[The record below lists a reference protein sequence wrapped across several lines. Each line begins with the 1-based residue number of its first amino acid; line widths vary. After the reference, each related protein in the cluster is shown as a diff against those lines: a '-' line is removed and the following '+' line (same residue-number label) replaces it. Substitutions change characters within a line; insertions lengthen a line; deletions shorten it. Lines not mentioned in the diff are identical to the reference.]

1 MDQATPASLP
11 SRRRWLREAGGGFGS
26 LALSAMLFKDGV
38 AKANPLAGYAPPN
51 GRPHF
56 RPRAKSVIWI
66 FLCGGVSHLESFDP
80 KPELNKYAG
89 KSIGDTPYKEVLDPK
104 RVNANIVGANP
115 AHGDRKTIMPLQTG
129 YRAYGQSG
137 LLVGDWFSSIGQ
149 CADDIAVVRSL
160 WTIHNDHG
168 AQLASALEE
177 LGPCFIKLGQLMS
190 TRPDLPPPSYVLHS
204 SPGRLHVLWR
214 VRDIAPS
221 RVEQLQ
227 KQLARELL
235 TDRAATSCTQTTRL
249 PGFFNHKRQPSVRV
263 GIEYLH
269 WRDVFVARDLPAVGA
284 GTTPSS
290 MTKARRPLPAT
301 RSVERARAFLQC
313 VDPAVAGQQG
323 DLRTFRVCCRIVR
336 GFDLSDDEAVRAL
349 SEWNARCEPPW
360 SERELRQKVMNARR
374 YGREPEGGLL

>member
-1 MDQATPASLP
+1 MVSIDQCAPVRFLQAAFDHDDSIGVLLKTYRTGQVIQRIVPVASAI
-11 SRRRWLREAGGGFGS
+11 SDRFQAWLRHMNAHGWNVYVG
-26 LALSAMLFKDGV
+26 
-38 AKANPLAGYAPPN
+38 
-51 GRPHF
+51 
-56 RPRAKSVIWI
+56 
-66 FLCGGVSHLESFDP
+66 
-80 KPELNKYAG
+80 
-89 KSIGDTPYKEVLDPK
+89 
-104 RVNANIVGANP
+104 VNAYRPGRSRAREAV
-115 AHGDRKTIMPLQTG
+115 AHVRHLFLEEDLDGP
-129 YRAYGQSG
+129 G
-137 LLVGDWFSSIGQ
+137 LL
-149 CADDIAVVRSL
+149 A
-160 WTIHNDHG
+160 
-168 AQLASALEE
+168 AL
-177 LGPCFIKLGQLMS
+177 S

-221 RVEQLQ
+221 KVEQLQ
-227 KQLARELL
+227 KELARELL

-284 GTTPSS
+284 GTTQSS

-301 RSVERARAFLQC
+301 RSVERARALLQC

-374 YGREPEGGLL
+374 YGREPQGGLL

>member
-1 MDQATPASLP
+1 MVSIDQCAPVRFLQAAFHPDDSIGVLLKTYRTGQVIQRIVPVASAI
-11 SRRRWLREAGGGFGS
+11 SDRFQAWLRHMNAHGWNVYVG
-26 LALSAMLFKDGV
+26 
-38 AKANPLAGYAPPN
+38 
-51 GRPHF
+51 
-56 RPRAKSVIWI
+56 
-66 FLCGGVSHLESFDP
+66 
-80 KPELNKYAG
+80 
-89 KSIGDTPYKEVLDPK
+89 
-104 RVNANIVGANP
+104 VNAYRPGRSRAREAV
-115 AHGDRKTIMPLQTG
+115 AHVRHLFLEEDLDGP
-129 YRAYGQSG
+129 G
-137 LLVGDWFSSIGQ
+137 LL
-149 CADDIAVVRSL
+149 ATL
-160 WTIHNDHG
+160 
-168 AQLASALEE
+168 
-177 LGPCFIKLGQLMS
+177 S

-227 KQLARELL
+227 KELARDLL

-269 WRDVFVARDLPAVGA
+269 WGDVFVARDLPAVGA
-284 GTTPSS
+284 GATPSS
-290 MTKARRPLPAT
+290 MKARRPLTAT
-301 RSVERARAFLQC
+301 RSVDRARAFLQC

-374 YGREPEGGLL
+374 YGREPQGGLL

>member
-1 MDQATPASLP
+1 MVSIDQCAPVRFLQAAFDHDDSIGVLLKTYRTGQVIQRIVPVASAI
-11 SRRRWLREAGGGFGS
+11 SDRFQAWLRHMNAHGWNVYVG
-26 LALSAMLFKDGV
+26 
-38 AKANPLAGYAPPN
+38 
-51 GRPHF
+51 
-56 RPRAKSVIWI
+56 
-66 FLCGGVSHLESFDP
+66 
-80 KPELNKYAG
+80 
-89 KSIGDTPYKEVLDPK
+89 
-104 RVNANIVGANP
+104 VNAYRPGRSRAREAV
-115 AHGDRKTIMPLQTG
+115 AHVRHLFLDEDLDGP
-129 YRAYGQSG
+129 G
-137 LLVGDWFSSIGQ
+137 LL
-149 CADDIAVVRSL
+149 A
-160 WTIHNDHG
+160 
-168 AQLASALEE
+168 AL
-177 LGPCFIKLGQLMS
+177 S

-221 RVEQLQ
+221 KVEQLQ
-227 KQLARELL
+227 KELARELL

-301 RSVERARAFLQC
+301 RSVERAKALLQC

-374 YGREPEGGLL
+374 YGREPQGGLL

>member
-1 MDQATPASLP
+1 MVSIDQCAPVRFLQAAFDHDDSIGVLLKTYRTGQVIQRIVPVASAI
-11 SRRRWLREAGGGFGS
+11 SDRFQAWLRHMNAHGWNVYVG
-26 LALSAMLFKDGV
+26 
-38 AKANPLAGYAPPN
+38 
-51 GRPHF
+51 
-56 RPRAKSVIWI
+56 
-66 FLCGGVSHLESFDP
+66 
-80 KPELNKYAG
+80 
-89 KSIGDTPYKEVLDPK
+89 
-104 RVNANIVGANP
+104 VNAYRPGRSRAREAV
-115 AHGDRKTIMPLQTG
+115 AHVRHLFLEEDLDGP
-129 YRAYGQSG
+129 G
-137 LLVGDWFSSIGQ
+137 LL
-149 CADDIAVVRSL
+149 A
-160 WTIHNDHG
+160 
-168 AQLASALEE
+168 AL
-177 LGPCFIKLGQLMS
+177 S

-221 RVEQLQ
+221 KVEQLQ
-227 KQLARELL
+227 KELARELL

-284 GTTPSS
+284 GTNPSS
-290 MTKARRPLPAT
+290 ITKARRPLPAT

-374 YGREPEGGLL
+374 YGHEPQGGLL

>member
-1 MDQATPASLP
+1 VVSIDQCAPVRFLQAAFDHDDSIGVLLKTYRTGQVIQRIVPVASAI
-11 SRRRWLREAGGGFGS
+11 SDRFQAWLRHMNAHGWNVYVG
-26 LALSAMLFKDGV
+26 
-38 AKANPLAGYAPPN
+38 
-51 GRPHF
+51 
-56 RPRAKSVIWI
+56 
-66 FLCGGVSHLESFDP
+66 
-80 KPELNKYAG
+80 
-89 KSIGDTPYKEVLDPK
+89 
-104 RVNANIVGANP
+104 VNAYRPGRSRAREAV
-115 AHGDRKTIMPLQTG
+115 AHVRHLFLEEDLDGP
-129 YRAYGQSG
+129 G
-137 LLVGDWFSSIGQ
+137 LL
-149 CADDIAVVRSL
+149 ATL
-160 WTIHNDHG
+160 
-168 AQLASALEE
+168 
-177 LGPCFIKLGQLMS
+177 S

-214 VRDIAPS
+214 VRDIAPC

-227 KQLARELL
+227 KELARELL

-249 PGFFNHKRQPSVRV
+249 PGLFNHKRQPSVRV

-290 MTKARRPLPAT
+290 MTKARRPLPST
-301 RSVERARAFLQC
+301 PSVERARAFLQC
-313 VDPAVAGQQG
+313 VDPAVAGRQG

-374 YGREPEGGLL
+374 YGREPQGGLL

>member
-1 MDQATPASLP
+1 MVSIDQCAPVCFIQAAFDPDDSIGVLLKTYRTGQVIQRIVPVASAI
-11 SRRRWLREAGGGFGS
+11 SDRFQAWLRHMNAHGWNVYVG
-26 LALSAMLFKDGV
+26 
-38 AKANPLAGYAPPN
+38 
-51 GRPHF
+51 
-56 RPRAKSVIWI
+56 
-66 FLCGGVSHLESFDP
+66 
-80 KPELNKYAG
+80 
-89 KSIGDTPYKEVLDPK
+89 
-104 RVNANIVGANP
+104 VNAYRPGRSRAREAV
-115 AHGDRKTIMPLQTG
+115 AHVRHLFLEEDLDGP
-129 YRAYGQSG
+129 G
-137 LLVGDWFSSIGQ
+137 LL
-149 CADDIAVVRSL
+149 ATL
-160 WTIHNDHG
+160 
-168 AQLASALEE
+168 
-177 LGPCFIKLGQLMS
+177 S

-214 VRDIAPS
+214 VRDIVPS

-227 KQLARELL
+227 RELARELL

-249 PGFFNHKRQPSVRV
+249 PGLLNHKRQPSVRV

-269 WRDVFVARDLPAVGA
+269 WRDVFGARDLPAVGA

-301 RSVERARAFLQC
+301 RSVERARALLQC

-374 YGREPEGGLL
+374 YGREPQGGLL

>member
-1 MDQATPASLP
+1 VLLKTYRTGQVIQRIVPVAAAISDRFQA
-11 SRRRWLREAGGGFGS
+11 WLRHMNAHGWNVYVG
-26 LALSAMLFKDGV
+26 
-38 AKANPLAGYAPPN
+38 
-51 GRPHF
+51 
-56 RPRAKSVIWI
+56 
-66 FLCGGVSHLESFDP
+66 
-80 KPELNKYAG
+80 
-89 KSIGDTPYKEVLDPK
+89 
-104 RVNANIVGANP
+104 VNAYRPGRSRAREAV
-115 AHGDRKTIMPLQTG
+115 AHVRHLFLEEDLDGP
-129 YRAYGQSG
+129 G
-137 LLVGDWFSSIGQ
+137 LL
-149 CADDIAVVRSL
+149 ATL
-160 WTIHNDHG
+160 
-168 AQLASALEE
+168 
-177 LGPCFIKLGQLMS
+177 S

-214 VRDIAPS
+214 VRDIAPP

-227 KQLARELL
+227 KELARELL

-249 PGFFNHKRQPSVRV
+249 PGLFNHKRQPSVRV

-284 GTTPSS
+284 ETTPSS
-290 MTKARRPLPAT
+290 MTKARRPLPAA

-374 YGREPEGGLL
+374 YGREPQGGLL

>member
-1 MDQATPASLP
+1 MVSIDQCAPVRFLQAAFDHDDSIGVLLKTYRTGQVIQRIVPVASAI
-11 SRRRWLREAGGGFGS
+11 SDRFQAWLRHMNAHGWNVYVG
-26 LALSAMLFKDGV
+26 
-38 AKANPLAGYAPPN
+38 
-51 GRPHF
+51 
-56 RPRAKSVIWI
+56 
-66 FLCGGVSHLESFDP
+66 
-80 KPELNKYAG
+80 
-89 KSIGDTPYKEVLDPK
+89 
-104 RVNANIVGANP
+104 VNAYRPGRSRAREAV
-115 AHGDRKTIMPLQTG
+115 AHVRHLFLEEDLDGP
-129 YRAYGQSG
+129 G
-137 LLVGDWFSSIGQ
+137 LL
-149 CADDIAVVRSL
+149 ATL
-160 WTIHNDHG
+160 
-168 AQLASALEE
+168 
-177 LGPCFIKLGQLMS
+177 S

-221 RVEQLQ
+221 KVEQLQ
-227 KQLARELL
+227 KELARELL

-301 RSVERARAFLQC
+301 RSVERARALLQC

-374 YGREPEGGLL
+374 YGREPQGGLL

>member
-1 MDQATPASLP
+1 VVSIDQCAPVRFLQAAFDHDDSIGVLLKTYRTGQVIQRIVPVASAI
-11 SRRRWLREAGGGFGS
+11 SDRFQAWLRHMNAHGWNVYVG
-26 LALSAMLFKDGV
+26 
-38 AKANPLAGYAPPN
+38 
-51 GRPHF
+51 
-56 RPRAKSVIWI
+56 
-66 FLCGGVSHLESFDP
+66 
-80 KPELNKYAG
+80 
-89 KSIGDTPYKEVLDPK
+89 
-104 RVNANIVGANP
+104 VNAYRPGRSRAREAV
-115 AHGDRKTIMPLQTG
+115 AHVRHLFLEEDLDGP
-129 YRAYGQSG
+129 G
-137 LLVGDWFSSIGQ
+137 LL
-149 CADDIAVVRSL
+149 ATL
-160 WTIHNDHG
+160 
-168 AQLASALEE
+168 
-177 LGPCFIKLGQLMS
+177 S

-221 RVEQLQ
+221 GVERMQ
-227 KQLARELL
+227 KELARELL

-284 GTTPSS
+284 GTNPSS
-290 MTKARRPLPAT
+290 ITKARRPLPAT
-301 RSVERARAFLQC
+301 LSVERARAFLQC

-374 YGREPEGGLL
+374 YGREPQGGLL

>member
-1 MDQATPASLP
+1 MVSIDQCAPVRFLQAAFDHDDSIGVLLKTYRTGQVIQRIVPVASAI
-11 SRRRWLREAGGGFGS
+11 SDRFQAWLRYMNAHGWNVYVG
-26 LALSAMLFKDGV
+26 
-38 AKANPLAGYAPPN
+38 
-51 GRPHF
+51 
-56 RPRAKSVIWI
+56 
-66 FLCGGVSHLESFDP
+66 
-80 KPELNKYAG
+80 
-89 KSIGDTPYKEVLDPK
+89 
-104 RVNANIVGANP
+104 VNAYRPGRSRAREAV
-115 AHGDRKTIMPLQTG
+115 AHVRHLFLEEDLDGP
-129 YRAYGQSG
+129 G
-137 LLVGDWFSSIGQ
+137 LL
-149 CADDIAVVRSL
+149 ATL
-160 WTIHNDHG
+160 
-168 AQLASALEE
+168 
-177 LGPCFIKLGQLMS
+177 S

-221 RVEQLQ
+221 IVEQLQ
-227 KQLARELL
+227 KELARELL

-269 WRDVFVARDLPAVGA
+269 WRDVFVAKDLPAVGA
-284 GTTPSS
+284 GTAPSS

-323 DLRTFRVCCRIVR
+323 DLRTFQVCCRIVR

-374 YGREPEGGLL
+374 YGREPQGGLL

>member
-1 MDQATPASLP
+1 MVSIDRCAPVRFLQAAFDPDDSIGVLLKTYRTGQVIQRIVPVASAI
-11 SRRRWLREAGGGFGS
+11 SDRFQAWLRHMNAHGWNVYVG
-26 LALSAMLFKDGV
+26 
-38 AKANPLAGYAPPN
+38 
-51 GRPHF
+51 
-56 RPRAKSVIWI
+56 
-66 FLCGGVSHLESFDP
+66 
-80 KPELNKYAG
+80 
-89 KSIGDTPYKEVLDPK
+89 
-104 RVNANIVGANP
+104 VNAYRPGRSRAREAV
-115 AHGDRKTIMPLQTG
+115 AHVRHLFLEEDLDGP
-129 YRAYGQSG
+129 G
-137 LLVGDWFSSIGQ
+137 LL
-149 CADDIAVVRSL
+149 ATL
-160 WTIHNDHG
+160 
-168 AQLASALEE
+168 
-177 LGPCFIKLGQLMS
+177 S

-214 VRDIAPS
+214 VRDIAPF

-227 KQLARELL
+227 KELARDLL

-269 WRDVFVARDLPAVGA
+269 WGDVFVATDLPAVGA

-290 MTKARRPLPAT
+290 MKAPRPLPAT
-301 RSVERARAFLQC
+301 RSVDRARAFLQC

-374 YGREPEGGLL
+374 YGREPQGGLL

>member
-1 MDQATPASLP
+1 MVSIDQSAPVRFLQAAFDPDDSIGVLLKTYRTGQVIQRIVPVASAI
-11 SRRRWLREAGGGFGS
+11 SDRFQAWLRHMNAHGWNVYVG
-26 LALSAMLFKDGV
+26 
-38 AKANPLAGYAPPN
+38 
-51 GRPHF
+51 
-56 RPRAKSVIWI
+56 
-66 FLCGGVSHLESFDP
+66 
-80 KPELNKYAG
+80 
-89 KSIGDTPYKEVLDPK
+89 
-104 RVNANIVGANP
+104 VNAYRPGRSRAREAV
-115 AHGDRKTIMPLQTG
+115 AHVRHLFLEEDLDGP
-129 YRAYGQSG
+129 G
-137 LLVGDWFSSIGQ
+137 LL
-149 CADDIAVVRSL
+149 ATL
-160 WTIHNDHG
+160 
-168 AQLASALEE
+168 
-177 LGPCFIKLGQLMS
+177 S
-190 TRPDLPPPSYVLHS
+190 TRSDLPPPSFVLHS

-227 KQLARELL
+227 KELARDLL

-269 WRDVFVARDLPAVGA
+269 WGDVFVTTDLPAVGA

-290 MTKARRPLPAT
+290 MKARRPLPAT
-301 RSVERARAFLQC
+301 RSVDRARAFLQC

-374 YGREPEGGLL
+374 YGREPQGGLL

>member
-1 MDQATPASLP
+1 
-11 SRRRWLREAGGGFGS
+11 
-26 LALSAMLFKDGV
+26 
-38 AKANPLAGYAPPN
+38 
-51 GRPHF
+51 
-56 RPRAKSVIWI
+56 
-66 FLCGGVSHLESFDP
+66 
-80 KPELNKYAG
+80 
-89 KSIGDTPYKEVLDPK
+89 
-104 RVNANIVGANP
+104 
-115 AHGDRKTIMPLQTG
+115 
-129 YRAYGQSG
+129 
-137 LLVGDWFSSIGQ
+137 
-149 CADDIAVVRSL
+149 
-160 WTIHNDHG
+160 
-168 AQLASALEE
+168 
-177 LGPCFIKLGQLMS
+177 
-190 TRPDLPPPSYVLHS
+190 VLHS

-214 VRDIAPS
+214 VREIAPS
-221 RVEQLQ
+221 GVERLQ
-227 KQLARELL
+227 KELARELL

-249 PGFFNHKRQPSVRV
+249 PGLFNHKRQPSVRV

-290 MTKARRPLPAT
+290 MPKAWRPLPST

-374 YGREPEGGLL
+374 YGREPQGGLL

>member
-1 MDQATPASLP
+1 MVSMDQCAPVRFLEAAFAPDDSIGVLLKTYRTGQVIQRIVPVASAI
-11 SRRRWLREAGGGFGS
+11 SDRFQAWLRHMNAHGWNVYVG
-26 LALSAMLFKDGV
+26 
-38 AKANPLAGYAPPN
+38 
-51 GRPHF
+51 
-56 RPRAKSVIWI
+56 
-66 FLCGGVSHLESFDP
+66 
-80 KPELNKYAG
+80 
-89 KSIGDTPYKEVLDPK
+89 
-104 RVNANIVGANP
+104 VNAYRPGRSRAREAV
-115 AHGDRKTIMPLQTG
+115 AHVRHLFLEEDLDGP
-129 YRAYGQSG
+129 G
-137 LLVGDWFSSIGQ
+137 LL
-149 CADDIAVVRSL
+149 ATL
-160 WTIHNDHG
+160 
-168 AQLASALEE
+168 
-177 LGPCFIKLGQLMS
+177 S

-227 KQLARELL
+227 KELARELL
-235 TDRAATSCTQTTRL
+235 TDWAATSCTQTTRL
-249 PGFFNHKRQPSVRV
+249 PGLFNHKRQPSVRV

-290 MTKARRPLPAT
+290 MPKAWRPLPST

-374 YGREPEGGLL
+374 YGREPQGGLL

>member
-1 MDQATPASLP
+1 MLSIDQCAPVRFLQAAFASDDSVGVLLKTYRTGQVIQRIVP
-11 SRRRWLREAGGGFGS
+11 VASAISDRFQAWLRHMNAHSWNVYVG
-26 LALSAMLFKDGV
+26 
-38 AKANPLAGYAPPN
+38 
-51 GRPHF
+51 
-56 RPRAKSVIWI
+56 
-66 FLCGGVSHLESFDP
+66 
-80 KPELNKYAG
+80 
-89 KSIGDTPYKEVLDPK
+89 
-104 RVNANIVGANP
+104 VNAYRPGRSRAREAV
-115 AHGDRKTIMPLQTG
+115 AHVRHLFLEEDLDGP
-129 YRAYGQSG
+129 G
-137 LLVGDWFSSIGQ
+137 LL
-149 CADDIAVVRSL
+149 ATL
-160 WTIHNDHG
+160 
-168 AQLASALEE
+168 
-177 LGPCFIKLGQLMS
+177 S

-221 RVEQLQ
+221 KVEQLQ
-227 KQLARELL
+227 KELARELL

-290 MTKARRPLPAT
+290 MPKAWRPLPAT

-313 VDPAVAGQQG
+313 VDPAVAGQRG

-360 SERELRQKVMNARR
+360 SERELRQKIANARR
-374 YGREPEGGLL
+374 YGREPQGGLL

>member
-1 MDQATPASLP
+1 MVSIDQCAPVRFLHAAFDHDDSIGVLLKTYRTGQVIQRIVPVASAI
-11 SRRRWLREAGGGFGS
+11 SDRFQAWLRHMNAHGWNVYVG
-26 LALSAMLFKDGV
+26 
-38 AKANPLAGYAPPN
+38 
-51 GRPHF
+51 
-56 RPRAKSVIWI
+56 
-66 FLCGGVSHLESFDP
+66 
-80 KPELNKYAG
+80 
-89 KSIGDTPYKEVLDPK
+89 
-104 RVNANIVGANP
+104 VNAYRPGRSRAREAV
-115 AHGDRKTIMPLQTG
+115 AHVRHLFLEEDLDGP
-129 YRAYGQSG
+129 G
-137 LLVGDWFSSIGQ
+137 LL
-149 CADDIAVVRSL
+149 A
-160 WTIHNDHG
+160 
-168 AQLASALEE
+168 AL
-177 LGPCFIKLGQLMS
+177 S

-227 KQLARELL
+227 KELARELL

-249 PGFFNHKRQPSVRV
+249 PGFFNHTRQPSVRV

-301 RSVERARAFLQC
+301 RSVERARALLQC

-374 YGREPEGGLL
+374 YGREPQGGLL

>member
-1 MDQATPASLP
+1 MVSIDQCAPVRFLQAAFDHDDSIGVLLKTYRTGQVIQRIVPVASAI
-11 SRRRWLREAGGGFGS
+11 SDRFQAWLRHMNAHGWNVYVG
-26 LALSAMLFKDGV
+26 
-38 AKANPLAGYAPPN
+38 
-51 GRPHF
+51 
-56 RPRAKSVIWI
+56 
-66 FLCGGVSHLESFDP
+66 
-80 KPELNKYAG
+80 
-89 KSIGDTPYKEVLDPK
+89 
-104 RVNANIVGANP
+104 VNAYRPGRSRAREAV
-115 AHGDRKTIMPLQTG
+115 AHVRHLFLEEDLDGP
-129 YRAYGQSG
+129 G
-137 LLVGDWFSSIGQ
+137 LL
-149 CADDIAVVRSL
+149 ATL
-160 WTIHNDHG
+160 
-168 AQLASALEE
+168 
-177 LGPCFIKLGQLMS
+177 S

-221 RVEQLQ
+221 KVEQLQ
-227 KQLARELL
+227 KELARELL

-301 RSVERARAFLQC
+301 RSVERARAFLRC

-360 SERELRQKVMNARR
+360 TERELRQKVMNARR
-374 YGREPEGGLL
+374 YGREPQGGLL